1 MTRLAK
7 GCPVSETVIPGPEL
21 WSFASCHRLPFL
33 GQTRFV
39 ALGQPEREKIK
50 PSVLE
55 RGTEDRKTK
64 QKKERQKYYSHD
76 HDIPSRLAF
85 LTRLWGPPLGALL
98 LTACLALA
106 EEGDNSQPRWSQFHW
121 QR

>member
-7 GCPVSETVIPGPEL
+7 GCPVSQTVIPGPEL
-21 WSFASCHRLPFL
+21 WSFASCRRLPLL

-55 RGTEDRKTK
+55 RRTEDRKTK

-85 LTRLWGPPLGALL
+85 LTRLWGPPPLGALL
-98 LTACLALA
+98 LTACLPSR
-106 EEGDNSQPRWSQFHW
+106 GRRQ
-121 QR
+121 